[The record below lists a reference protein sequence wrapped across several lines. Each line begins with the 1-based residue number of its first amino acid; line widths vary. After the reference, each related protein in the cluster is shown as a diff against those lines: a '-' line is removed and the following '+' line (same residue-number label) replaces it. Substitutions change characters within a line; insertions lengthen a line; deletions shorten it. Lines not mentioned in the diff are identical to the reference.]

1 MEGFIRDA
9 PKEHLNRN
17 NFVCLMSE
25 HPIGEAISGSFSSMD
40 LWSIA
45 SLIRTMVTVHFVLL
59 QLVLILF
66 EGVGMGVGESE
77 SEGGDDE
84 LKGDGL

>member
-1 MEGFIRDA
+1 
-9 PKEHLNRN
+9 
-17 NFVCLMSE
+17 
-25 HPIGEAISGSFSSMD
+25 
-40 LWSIA
+40 
-45 SLIRTMVTVHFVLL
+45 MVTVHFVLL

>member
-40 LWSIA
+40 L
-45 SLIRTMVTVHFVLL
+45 
-59 QLVLILF
+59 
-66 EGVGMGVGESE
+66 
-77 SEGGDDE
+77 
-84 LKGDGL
+84 